1 MRKTKE
7 YEVLTIK
14 LEKKIAEDMSK
25 LCEETRLTK
34 IAAVEKALEKQTDII
49 VVNFKKI
56 ICEARSWKKII

>member
-14 LEKKIAEDMSK
+14 LEKKISDDMVK

-34 IAAVEKALEKQTDII
+34 TAAVEKALEKYIAEYKRTGK
-49 VVNFKKI
+49 V
-56 ICEARSWKKII
+56 